1 MLHDLNNFREDVG
14 RWRGCGIILGLRR
27 LDCHFDF
34 VRRVLRAVRHGRA
47 LGGRCVDATVEIIEA
62 PSVGSRPGYR
72 RGKRPICDDR
82 RSSVRDRRSRARIGR
97 IGPRGAGNR
106 IGGCLCVDSGFRI
119 SYAASF
125 GLGSCFRGRAFGRVA
140 IAATSM
146 LGGAIVGRI
155 VGGSE
160 EPAVGAA
167 FAAIVG
173 WSVGTGMG
181 FSVGATVGAVVGAI
195 VGATV
200 AGAVAARGAIVGG
213 SVGATVGGAVTI
225 GAGTAMRSACAGAC
239 ATIFASSGRCGR
251 VRRVM
256 GFGVK
261 IGRDGVVGRSVGCA
275 AGVACATTA
284 ASVGAMV
291 GATRF
296 CTARSCV
303 KANDCMVVS
312 FGSAA
317 RRQKC
322 ANYKKRE
329 SENVHDD
336 R

>member
-1 MLHDLNNFREDVG
+1 
-14 RWRGCGIILGLRR
+14 
-27 LDCHFDF
+27 
-34 VRRVLRAVRHGRA
+34 
-47 LGGRCVDATVEIIEA
+47 
-62 PSVGSRPGYR
+62 
-72 RGKRPICDDR
+72 
-82 RSSVRDRRSRARIGR
+82 
-97 IGPRGAGNR
+97 
-106 IGGCLCVDSGFRI
+106 
-119 SYAASF
+119 
-125 GLGSCFRGRAFGRVA
+125 
-140 IAATSM
+140 M

-155 VGGSE
+155 VGASE

-200 AGAVAARGAIVGG
+200 AGAV
-213 SVGATVGGAVTI
+213 TI
-225 GAGTAMRSACAGAC
+225 GARTAMRSACAGAC

-317 RRQKC
+317 PADKSARIIKNAKAKTCTTIDSAYASTCLRRARIPSRRRKYVKTRVRARPARHPSLTRTSCYWSGRANGPRSSQRSDPHLANLRRC
-322 ANYKKRE
+322 AR
-329 SENVHDD
+329 SCSRVSM
-336 R
+336 